1 MTMIKKDIIV
11 LSLQSWD
18 SDIGSNCINIA
29 KEFAGQ
35 NRVLYVNRAPDR
47 AAVLKK
53 KLKNPGKSGLGN
65 GHMARPA
72 IVPAG
77 ENLWVF
83 TPASVLESINWLPG
97 WLFDWFSGV
106 NARRFARDIREACL
120 QLGFKEPV
128 LFVDNDFF
136 RAYLLTRHLKV
147 STFIYYIRDYLV
159 TQKYFRKHGARVER
173 KVIEQADLV
182 VANSSFLADYGA
194 RFNKN
199 SHDIGQGCDFTYF
212 NPDKV
217 YTLPAELKEIKGPVI
232 GYVGALVHYRLDIG
246 LLEKL
251 AARRTDWNWVFV
263 GPEDEQFRASSLH
276 SLPNVRFLGRKEEK
290 DLASFV
296 SGFDVCI
303 NPQLVNEVTMG
314 NYPRKIDEYLV
325 MGKPVVATYT
335 DFMKSFLPFVHLCAG
350 REEYEAGIEKALT
363 ETGNRELNR
372 QRQQFALSHT
382 WENSV
387 GKIYTAC
394 NKLH

>member
-1 MTMIKKDIIV
+1 MVNKDIIV

-47 AAVLKK
+47 AAGLRKM
-53 KLKNPGKSGLGN
+53 LNRHGKTGQP
-65 GHMARPA
+65 ARQGITRA
-72 IVPAG
+72 S

-97 WLFDWFSGV
+97 WLYNWFSGV
-106 NARRFARDIREACL
+106 NARRFARDIREACS
-120 QLGFKEPV
+120 QLGFKDPV

-136 RAYLLTRHLKV
+136 RSHLLTRYLRV

-159 TQKYFRKHGARVER
+159 TQKYFRKHGARVEQE
-173 KVIEQADLV
+173 VIEQADVV

-199 SHDIGQGCDFTYF
+199 SYDIGQGCDFTYF
-212 NPDKV
+212 NPAGT
-217 YTLPAELKEIKGPVI
+217 YTIPAELKEIKGPVV
-232 GYVGALVHYRLDIG
+232 GYVGALVHYRLDIS

-251 AARRTDWNWVFV
+251 AARRADWNWVFV
-263 GPEDEQFRASSLH
+263 GPEDEPFQASSLH
-276 SLPNVRFLGRKEEK
+276 SLPNVKFLGRKEEK
-290 DLASFV
+290 DLASYV
-296 SGFDVCI
+296 SGFQVCI

-314 NYPRKIDEYLV
+314 NYPRKIDEYLA

-335 DFMKSFLPFVHLCAG
+335 DFMKSFLPWVHLCTG
-350 REEYEAGIEKALT
+350 MEEYEAGIEKALA
-363 ETGNRELNR
+363 ETDDRELSR

-382 WENSV
+382 WESSV
-387 GKIYTAC
+387 EKIYAAY
-394 NKLH
+394 NKSHGT